1 MEKLGATLAS
11 FVNAGKFVDY
21 GGSAGFKKTN
31 AVKRPKYGKKRNG
44 KCTELLWS
52 SIEML
57 YVSGEFL
64 SGIEFGSNRK
74 LA

>member
-1 MEKLGATLAS
+1 MPVLLMRASLLTMAGALDLKNKRGETPENTA
-11 FVNAGKFVDY
+11 
-21 GGSAGFKKTN
+21 KTEQ
-31 AVKRPKYGKKRNG
+31 KS
-44 KCTELLWS
+44 TELLWS
-52 SIEML
+52 STEML

>member
-1 MEKLGATLAS
+1 MPVLLMRASLLTMAGALDLKNKRGETPE
-11 FVNAGKFVDY
+11 NTP
-21 GGSAGFKKTN
+21 KTEQ
-31 AVKRPKYGKKRNG
+31 KS
-44 KCTELLWS
+44 TELLWS

>member
-1 MEKLGATLAS
+1 MPVLLMRAS
-11 FVNAGKFVDY
+11 LLTMAGVPD
-21 GGSAGFKKTN
+21 FKKTN

-44 KCTELLWS
+44 KCTVLLWS
-52 SIEML
+52 STETR